1 MISLEKT
8 KIDKIY
14 KVVAIDTDSS
24 IKRRFL
30 DIGIIPNM
38 RIQKVLQSPF
48 GGMCAYSIIGTTI
61 AIRDQDARGIKVIDE
76 EV

>member
-1 MISLEKT
+1 MISLDQTKLNKT
-8 KIDKIY
+8 Y
-14 KVVAIDTDSS
+14 KVVSIDAEPS

-38 RIQKVLQSPF
+38 QVQKVLTSPF
-48 GGMCAYSIIGTTI
+48 GGMSAYSIVGTTI
-61 AIRDQDARGIKVIDE
+61 AIRDQDARGIKVSE